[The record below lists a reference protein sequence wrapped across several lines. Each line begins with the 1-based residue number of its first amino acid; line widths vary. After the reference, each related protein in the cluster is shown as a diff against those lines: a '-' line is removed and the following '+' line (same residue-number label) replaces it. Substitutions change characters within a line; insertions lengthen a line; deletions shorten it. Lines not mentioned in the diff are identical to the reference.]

1 LGEEIVDCWSLLP
14 ALGITHTSGR
24 VSLSVDAIMRASAEQ
39 CLVGVKPKDIP
50 GVGIGSLERKRGG
63 RGDEIEEKVEADVDD
78 KEEEEAKEKAKEEGE
93 GRRAT

>member
-1 LGEEIVDCWSLLP
+1 
-14 ALGITHTSGR
+14 
-24 VSLSVDAIMRASAEQ
+24 MRASAEQ

-63 RGDEIEEKVEADVDD
+63 RGDEMEEKVEADVED
-78 KEEEEAKEKAKEEGE
+78 KEEEEQAKEKAKEEGE